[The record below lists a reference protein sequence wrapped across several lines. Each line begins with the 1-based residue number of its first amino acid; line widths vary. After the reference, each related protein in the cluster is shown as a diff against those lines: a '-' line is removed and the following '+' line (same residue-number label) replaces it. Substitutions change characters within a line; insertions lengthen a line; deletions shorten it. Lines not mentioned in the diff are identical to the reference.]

1 MASLLE
7 IQDLHKSYRKLQ
19 ALRGVNLVLPGPG
32 VYGFLGPNGAGKTT
46 TIKLIA
52 GLIKPTSGR
61 VRINGVDITADPVQ
75 ALRHTGVMMETPLFY
90 NHLSG
95 RDNLRLLTH
104 LTGRGDPSRIERL
117 LSRVGLFAKADEKV
131 SSYSRGMRQ
140 RLGLAAALLD
150 DPQLVILDEPT
161 NGLDPA
167 GIVEIRQWLSQMVH
181 EENRAI
187 LLSSHQMGEM
197 ERVCDSFTIISQGTI
212 VASGSAADLAQVRTS
227 VVVRVRDAQNAA
239 DALREM
245 AGIAGVEIL
254 GSDRVRADSPNLSTA
269 EINRFLVNRGIDV
282 IEITEEK
289 ESLEEIFF
297 RLVGR
302 NHNVA

>member
-19 ALRGVNLVLPGPG
+19 ALRGVNLVLAGPG

-52 GLIKPTSGR
+52 GLIKPTGGSI
-61 VRINGVDITADPVQ
+61 RINGVDITVDPVQ

-95 RDNLRLLTH
+95 RDNLCLLTH

-161 NGLDPA
+161 NGLDPV
-167 GIVEIRQWLSQMVH
+167 GIVEMRLWLTQMAR

-227 VVVRVRDAQNAA
+227 VVVRVRDAQSAA
-239 DALREM
+239 DTLREM
-245 AGIAGVEIL
+245 TGIAGVEIL
-254 GSDRVRADSPNLSTA
+254 GSDRVRADSPNLSAA

-302 NHNVA
+302 NHDVA

>member
-19 ALRGVNLVLPGPG
+19 ALRGVNLALPGPG

-52 GLIKPTSGR
+52 GLIKPTGGSI
-61 VRINGVDITADPVQ
+61 RINGVDITADPVQ

-95 RDNLRLLTH
+95 RDNLRLLTY
-104 LTGRGDPSRIERL
+104 LTGRGDPSRVERL

-167 GIVEIRQWLSQMVH
+167 GIVEMRQWLTQMAR

-227 VVVRVRDAQNAA
+227 VVIRVRDVQNAA

-254 GSDRVRADSPNLSTA
+254 GSDRVRVDSPETSAA